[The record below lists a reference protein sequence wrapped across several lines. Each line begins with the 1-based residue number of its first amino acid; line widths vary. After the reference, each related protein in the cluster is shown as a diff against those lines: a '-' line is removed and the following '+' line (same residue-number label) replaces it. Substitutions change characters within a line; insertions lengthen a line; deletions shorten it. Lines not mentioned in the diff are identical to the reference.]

1 MSEVSAQGYAIAL
14 RPRAARFAGLVERGE
29 RLQAFLDSRIVEQA
43 KVAISARLD
52 TTPDVAFEILSG
64 LARSQGREIENYAE
78 AVVAR
83 RGLLDG

>member
-1 MSEVSAQGYAIAL
+1 MSEIAAHGYAVAL
-14 RPRAARFAGLVERGE
+14 RPLAPRFAGLVERGE
-29 RLQAFLDSRIVEQA
+29 RLQTYLDSRIVEQA
-43 KVAISARLD
+43 KVAISTRLD

-64 LARSQGREIENYAE
+64 LARSQGREIDDYAE